1 MLLRLPPYRNEG
13 TQRSSKPALPR
24 PLHLP
29 KLLPRRRALLRRAVL
44 HGHLPNLREKAID
57 ACLTSSS
64 THSSRAPHEAPRAHK
79 LPTSSARPSSTAYHR
94 AIFAHVHDMLFA
106 LLETAQRASIA
117 RLLSDV
123 FPSSRGA
130 TALDHDLRATA
141 GASAMR
147 SREEELVL
155 PLHLLGQ
162 PLPLLEAQHLYQ
174 LFDLSG
180 GAPDLVSKGRPDLSV
195 PNQVHQGPDP
205 QRLPRLVEIHNFSRE
220 DRHSDRL
227 RGGEPKKGRTRTL
240 KTFLLKKLFFLK
252 NSKTLKTPT
261 PPL

>member
-1 MLLRLPPYRNEG
+1 MPSKCLLYHNEG
-13 TQRSSKPALPR
+13 TRRSLTLALLQPPQLPPQD
-24 PLHLP
+24 PLQG
-29 KLLPRRRALLRRAVL
+29 RALLPVL
-44 HGHLPNLREKAID
+44 LGQLPEVREKAVE
-57 ACLTSSS
+57 ACWTSSS
-64 THSSRAPHEAPRAHK
+64 KALLVAPRAHK

-94 AIFAHVHDMLFA
+94 AIFAHVHEMLLA

-123 FPSSRGA
+123 IPSRRGA

-162 PLPLLEAQHLYQ
+162 TPPLLEAQHLYQ

-195 PNQVHQGPDP
+195 PHQVHQGPDP
-205 QRLPRLVEIHNFSRE
+205 PRLPRLVEIHNFSRE
-220 DRHSDRL
+220 DRHSDCL
-227 RGGEPKKGRTRTL
+227 RGGEPEKGEDEN
-240 KTFLLKKLFFLK
+240 FK
-252 NSKTLKTPT
+252 NFSP
-261 PPL
+261 